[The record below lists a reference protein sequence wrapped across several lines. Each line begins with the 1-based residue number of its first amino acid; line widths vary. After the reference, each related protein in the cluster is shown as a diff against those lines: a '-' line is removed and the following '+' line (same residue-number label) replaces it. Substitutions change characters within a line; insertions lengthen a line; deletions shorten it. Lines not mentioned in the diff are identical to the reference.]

1 MRSLDTQYSAIPQL
15 LIFHLFRRVQ
25 EIVLT
30 LSEHSNILADLIVLL
45 KVFYYMGITKRWC
58 PDTVKY
64 RDLGEL
70 ARFELDIN
78 GVDALLVDTLDDAHL
93 YGFAG

>member
-1 MRSLDTQYSAIPQL
+1 
-15 LIFHLFRRVQ
+15 
-25 EIVLT
+25 
-30 LSEHSNILADLIVLL
+30 
-45 KVFYYMGITKRWC
+45 MGISKRWC